1 MKTERPKRIQR
12 QPRRAD
18 EHEVRA
24 IVGHDTL
31 RSKAPQPAKQ
41 VRAIVGQD
49 TLPPAAPSAQPD
61 CAIVEHDALAVPLPR
76 HMADLRAISTR
87 HPGDADAQLD
97 FDRCVLAMMRA
108 CGASGEAADDACQE
122 IRLFADLWYNGLRD
136 QAVRHANLAV
146 EHLRALAA
154 DLRTA
159 RARRRL
165 AREAR
170 VRENDYWNDDALAPS
185 LSSEGSP
192 LMENRAYPEVE
203 KALAEPEAAPQGSVP
218 AGSVP
223 APGPVPAAQW
233 LVRLATREALM
244 AATPEEAVEAARRT
258 AGSHVVR
265 ARVARL
271 AEAN

>member
-31 RSKAPQPAKQ
+31 RGKAPQPAKQ
-41 VRAIVGQD
+41 VRAIVGHD
-49 TLPPAAPSAQPD
+49 TLPPAAPSAKPD

-108 CGASGEAADDACQE
+108 CGASGEAADEACQE

-154 DLRTA
+154 DLRIA

-165 AREAR
+165 AAACGAELP
-170 VRENDYWNDDALAPS
+170 EDLACLDGELP
-185 LSSEGSP
+185 P
-192 LMENRAYPEVE
+192 
-203 KALAEPEAAPQGSVP
+203 AAVAASVP
-218 AGSVP
+218 SAVPGADCAAHSCAAEATAAVP